1 MVILRSHRNRSGAPH
16 QPGSGLV
23 TLMGATAIGS
33 AGLAAGGTA
42 GPLVAASL
50 RVPIGAPVIAV
61 MAGSAVTVSVVG
73 NRRNYRQALTAGY
86 ILGAGGAAGALA
98 TTAAALPWCFVA
110 ANAFLGAATTAVFFA
125 RYAAADIARA
135 DQRGQALGAVL
146 FAAAVGAIGGPLLLA
161 PSGVAARGVGLP
173 SHTGLYLVAVVAFPL
188 AGVLLAGLTTPVTLP
203 AHEPAPRASSVR
215 TLWRRVGAYL
225 ALATANGAMVTVMT
239 TAPVTL
245 DRSDTTGGA
254 IGVIVAVH
262 VSGMFAPAP
271 FAGWLCDRVGSW
283 WVISFAGVLYAVC
296 SGGLVLAEPTSVTI
310 VTASLVALGLGWNF
324 AIVGAST
331 ALAATGGATR
341 RRREVT
347 GEVLLAAGAAVG
359 AATAGT
365 FALQHGLHAASIV
378 VGLVAGLLLLGGLA
392 RAGAVAGT
400 RHRGPQHGS
409 EGVPPTERRER
420 DDRLQHER
428 A

>member
-1 MVILRSHRNRSGAPH
+1 MVILPSHRNRSRAPH
-16 QPGSGLV
+16 RPSGLV

-50 RVPIGAPVIAV
+50 RVPIGAPVIAL
-61 MAGSAVTVSVVG
+61 MAGSAVTVSIVG
-73 NRRNYRQALTAGY
+73 NRPNSRQALTAGY

-98 TTAAALPWCFVA
+98 ATAAALSWCFVA
-110 ANAFLGAATTAVFFA
+110 ANALLGAATTAVFFA
-125 RYAAADIARA
+125 RYAAADLAHA
-135 DQRGQALGAVL
+135 EQRGQALGAVL

-161 PSGVAARGVGLP
+161 PSGTAARVAGLP
-173 SHTGLYLVAVVAFPL
+173 PHTGLYLVAVLAFPL
-188 AGVLLAGLTTPVTLP
+188 AGVVLAGLTSPVTRP
-203 AHEPAPRASSVR
+203 AHDPA
-215 TLWRRVGAYL
+215 RRRGATTRLGRRIGAYL
-225 ALATANGAMVTVMT
+225 ALATANGAMVAVMT
-239 TAPVTL
+239 TAPGTL
-245 DRSDTTGGA
+245 DRSGTTSGA

-271 FAGWLCDRVGSW
+271 FAGWLCDRIGSW
-283 WVISFAGVLYAVC
+283 WVISSAGVLYAVC
-296 SGGLVLAEPTSVTI
+296 SGVLVFADPPSSAT

-324 AIVGAST
+324 AVVGAST

-365 FALQHGLHAASIV
+365 FPLRDGLHSASIV
-378 VGLVAGLLLLGGLA
+378 VGLVAGLLLLA
-392 RAGAVAGT
+392 AFAQAGVVADT
-400 RHRGPQHGS
+400 RHQGRQRGG
-409 EGVPPTERRER
+409 EGHPPTERRES
-420 DDRLQHER
+420 DDCPQHQR